1 MLVLIAAFATFLL
14 YKNFTNNLANAD
26 SADQS
31 ELALLGML
39 IDKALKQARFEDVA
53 ATLNTWGNRQPDVNE
68 IRVTAANGFQLGQY
82 LRPHPAEHK
91 QDLSTTLEYGYHESA
106 TLYLSKDRDL
116 IYSSRDTLAI
126 EILAGLA
133 VLSVLILSLA
143 YLSIRRHEATLALSE
158 LTDQLEQRVRERT
171 ADLEAANRDL
181 REFSYSVAH
190 DLRTPLRALHSFSDL
205 LAQDYSERLDA
216 QGLNYVQRIQSAS
229 QKMAG
234 LIDDLLYLSKISRED
249 VRRAPLDLSQLV
261 HEAVAHLGPTEPAR
275 SISFK
280 IEENITAI
288 GDARLLRLAL
298 SHLFSNAVKFTRHCA
313 EANIEFG
320 QTTRANENIYFIRDN
335 GIGFDM
341 AFANKLFKPFQRLHT
356 TQEFEGSGI
365 GLSLVARII
374 ERHGGKIWAE
384 STPDHG
390 ASFFFTLTTRSD
402 LTLN

>member
-1 MLVLIAAFATFLL
+1 
-14 YKNFTNNLANAD
+14 
-26 SADQS
+26 
-31 ELALLGML
+31 
-39 IDKALKQARFEDVA
+39 
-53 ATLNTWGNRQPDVNE
+53 
-68 IRVTAANGFQLGQY
+68 
-82 LRPHPAEHK
+82 
-91 QDLSTTLEYGYHESA
+91 
-106 TLYLSKDRDL
+106 
-116 IYSSRDTLAI
+116 
-126 EILAGLA
+126 
-133 VLSVLILSLA
+133 
-143 YLSIRRHEATLALSE
+143 
-158 LTDQLEQRVRERT
+158 
-171 ADLEAANRDL
+171 
-181 REFSYSVAH
+181 
-190 DLRTPLRALHSFSDL
+190 
-205 LAQDYSERLDA
+205 
-216 QGLNYVQRIQSAS
+216 
-229 QKMAG
+229 MAG